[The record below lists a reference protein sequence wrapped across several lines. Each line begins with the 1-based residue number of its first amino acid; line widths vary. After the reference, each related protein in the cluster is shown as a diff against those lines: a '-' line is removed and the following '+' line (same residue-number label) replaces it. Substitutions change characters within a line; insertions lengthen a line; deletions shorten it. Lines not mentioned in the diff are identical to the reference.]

1 MAVTQNNNKQELAGF
16 HKKCASLKKEG
27 DQLFMKQDHM
37 NAIHAYGRA
46 LSLALAGSP
55 ERSALLTSQAACFIR
70 EKRFREAIEC
80 CTAALQDIPNGKV
93 ALKRRA
99 TAYEQLGQFK
109 EAQHDL
115 EVAWKQDD
123 TDESVKTMLDKV
135 RGKAKAAA
143 KKKTAVSG
151 LGGSSLEKRPQQ
163 YTREQ
168 IAAAQAQQ
176 QRQRALQAQAQQQIP
191 DLTIRFMREGKDS
204 AEVKVPVTVTYVD
217 LVNHA
222 KKSFSL
228 EEDKNIILKWLDL
241 EDEMMTLTSRAD
253 LRFALQTFV
262 NEPEYKKAQEAKVKD
277 GANQELPVIELRV
290 HDSEGT
296 VSETKENVQP
306 EELATEDEPAEDV
319 IEIDEWLLSFAALFR
334 KTLGEAAPPKGP
346 LDLREIGL
354 EKCCETLEKAV
365 GSPEAKTLLGAA
377 ADKFQEAA
385 TAAMFNWGNA
395 HVCAA
400 RKIIDVAALKKKAER
415 DGETKKEENENVEDE
430 YANIKQDL
438 PELDAEFNKAIALFQ
453 KALNI
458 KGDFFEAS
466 IAWGQQ
472 AFERAKIH
480 SNLAK
485 LESDKKEKQKL
496 EKEAD
501 KMFDLALQ
509 KFDESMKM
517 LSPEQRDVVLVEGS
531 EETSGVKAQILVL
544 WGNVLYERSSVKF
557 LRNDKSWKKDTQS
570 SVAKFNEAACAKGD
584 IVRALQNHASKEWE
598 DEEKAKKEAGVA

>member
-1 MAVTQNNNKQELAGF
+1 MAVNQNNNKQELAGF

-27 DQLFMKQDHM
+27 DQLFMKQEHLR
-37 NAIHAYGRA
+37 AIHTYEKA
-46 LSLALAGSP
+46 LGLALAGSP
-55 ERSALLTSQAACFIR
+55 ERSALLTSQAACWIR
-70 EKRFREAIEC
+70 EKQFSHAILC
-80 CTAALQDIPNGKV
+80 CTAALEDVPNGKV

-123 TDESVKTMLDKV
+123 TDESVKAMLDKV

-143 KKKTAVSG
+143 KKKTAVNG

-176 QRQRALQAQAQQQIP
+176 QRQRALQAQAQQKIP

-204 AEVKVPVTVTYVD
+204 AEVKVPISVTYTD

-228 EEDKNIILKWLDL
+228 EDDKNIILKWLDL
-241 EDEMMTLTSRAD
+241 EDEVLTLTSRAD
-253 LRFALQTFV
+253 LRFALTTFA
-262 NEPEYKKAQEAKVKD
+262 NAEDYKKSQENKKD
-277 GANQELPVIELRV
+277 GANSELPVIELRV
-290 HDSEGT
+290 FDSEGA

-334 KTLGEAAPPKGP
+334 RTLGDAAPPKGP

-377 ADKFQEAA
+377 TDKFQEAA
-385 TAAMFNWGNA
+385 TAAMFNWGNV

-400 RKIIDVAALKKKAER
+400 RKIIEVAAEKRRAER
-415 DGETKKEENENVEDE
+415 DGENKNEENENEDDD
-430 YANIKQDL
+430 YADIKKDL
-438 PELDAEFNKAIALFQ
+438 PELDAEFDKAIALFQ

-472 AFERAKIH
+472 AFERAKIY
-480 SNLAK
+480 SNIAK
-485 LESDKKEKQKL
+485 SESDKKEKQKM

-570 SVAKFNEAACAKGD
+570 AVAKFNEAACAKGD
-584 IVRALQNHASKEWE
+584 IVRALQNHISKEWE
-598 DEEKAKKEAGVA
+598 DEEKAKKEAGAA

>member
-1 MAVTQNNNKQELAGF
+1 
-16 HKKCASLKKEG
+16 
-27 DQLFMKQDHM
+27 
-37 NAIHAYGRA
+37 
-46 LSLALAGSP
+46 
-55 ERSALLTSQAACFIR
+55 
-70 EKRFREAIEC
+70 
-80 CTAALQDIPNGKV
+80 
-93 ALKRRA
+93 
-99 TAYEQLGQFK
+99 
-109 EAQHDL
+109 
-115 EVAWKQDD
+115 
-123 TDESVKTMLDKV
+123 MLDKV

-143 KKKTAVSG
+143 KKKTAVNG

-176 QRQRALQAQAQQQIP
+176 QRQRALQAQAQQKIP

-204 AEVKVPVTVTYVD
+204 AEVKVPISVTYTD

-228 EEDKNIILKWLDL
+228 EDDKNIILKWLDL
-241 EDEMMTLTSRAD
+241 EDEVLTLTSRAD
-253 LRFALQTFV
+253 LRFALTTFA
-262 NEPEYKKAQEAKVKD
+262 NAEDYKKSQENKKD
-277 GANQELPVIELRV
+277 GANSELPVIELRV
-290 HDSEGT
+290 FDSEGA

-334 KTLGEAAPPKGP
+334 RTLGDAAPPKGP

-385 TAAMFNWGNA
+385 TAAMFNWGNV

-400 RKIIDVAALKKKAER
+400 RKIIEVAAEKRRAER
-415 DGETKKEENENVEDE
+415 DGENKNEENENEDDD
-430 YANIKQDL
+430 YADIKKDL
-438 PELDAEFNKAIALFQ
+438 PELDAEFDKAIALFQ

-472 AFERAKIH
+472 AFERAKIY
-480 SNLAK
+480 SNIAK
-485 LESDKKEKQKL
+485 SESDKKEKQKM

-584 IVRALQNHASKEWE
+584 IVRALQNHISKEWE
-598 DEEKAKKEAGVA
+598 DEEKAKKEAGAA

>member
-16 HKKCASLKKEG
+16 SKKCASLKKEG
-27 DQLFMKQDHM
+27 DQLFMKQEHLR
-37 NAIHAYGRA
+37 AIHTYEKA
-46 LSLALAGSP
+46 LGLALAGSP
-55 ERSALLTSQAACFIR
+55 ERSALLTSQAACWIR
-70 EKRFREAIEC
+70 EKQFSHAILC
-80 CTAALQDIPNGKV
+80 CTAALEDVPNGKV

-123 TDESVKTMLDKV
+123 TDESVKAMLDKV

-143 KKKTAVSG
+143 KKKTAVNG

-176 QRQRALQAQAQQQIP
+176 QRQRALQAQAQQKIP

-204 AEVKVPVTVTYVD
+204 AEVKVPISVTYTD

-228 EEDKNIILKWLDL
+228 EDDKNIILKWLDL
-241 EDEMMTLTSRAD
+241 EDEVLTLTSRAD
-253 LRFALQTFV
+253 LRFALTTFA
-262 NEPEYKKAQEAKVKD
+262 NAEDYKKSQENKKD
-277 GANQELPVIELRV
+277 GANSELPVIELRV
-290 HDSEGT
+290 FDSEGA

-334 KTLGEAAPPKGP
+334 RTLGDAAPPKGP

-385 TAAMFNWGNA
+385 TAAMFNWGNV

-400 RKIIDVAALKKKAER
+400 RKIIEVAAEKRRAER
-415 DGETKKEENENVEDE
+415 DGENKNEENENEDDD
-430 YANIKQDL
+430 YADIKKDL
-438 PELDAEFNKAIALFQ
+438 PELDAEFDKAIALFQ

-472 AFERAKIH
+472 AFERAKIY
-480 SNLAK
+480 SNIAK
-485 LESDKKEKQKL
+485 SESDKKEKQKM

-570 SVAKFNEAACAKGD
+570 AVAKFNEAACAKGD
-584 IVRALQNHASKEWE
+584 IVRALQNHISKEWE
-598 DEEKAKKEAGVA
+598 DEEKAKKEAGAA

>member
-1 MAVTQNNNKQELAGF
+1 MAVNQNNNKQELAGF

-27 DQLFMKQDHM
+27 DQLFMKQEHLR
-37 NAIHAYGRA
+37 AIHTYEKA
-46 LSLALAGSP
+46 LGLALAGSP
-55 ERSALLTSQAACFIR
+55 ERSALLTSQAACWIR
-70 EKRFREAIEC
+70 EKQFSHAILC
-80 CTAALQDIPNGKV
+80 CTAALEDVPNGKV

-123 TDESVKTMLDKV
+123 TDESVKAMLDKV

-143 KKKTAVSG
+143 KKKTAVNG

-176 QRQRALQAQAQQQIP
+176 QRQRALQAQAQQKIP

-204 AEVKVPVTVTYVD
+204 AEVKVPISVTYTD

-228 EEDKNIILKWLDL
+228 EDDKNIILKWLDL
-241 EDEMMTLTSRAD
+241 EDEVLTLTSRAD
-253 LRFALQTFV
+253 LRFALTTFA
-262 NEPEYKKAQEAKVKD
+262 NAEDYKKSQENKKD
-277 GANQELPVIELRV
+277 GANSELPVIELRV
-290 HDSEGT
+290 FDSEGA

-334 KTLGEAAPPKGP
+334 RTLGDAAPPKGP

-385 TAAMFNWGNA
+385 TAAMFNWGNV

-400 RKIIDVAALKKKAER
+400 RKIIEVAAEKRRAER
-415 DGETKKEENENVEDE
+415 DGENKNEENENEDDD
-430 YANIKQDL
+430 YADIKKDL
-438 PELDAEFNKAIALFQ
+438 PELDAEFDKAIALFQ

-472 AFERAKIH
+472 AFERAKIY
-480 SNLAK
+480 SNIAK
-485 LESDKKEKQKL
+485 SESDKKEKQKM

-584 IVRALQNHASKEWE
+584 IVRALQNHISKEWE
-598 DEEKAKKEAGVA
+598 DEEKAKKEAGAA

>member
-27 DQLFMKQDHM
+27 DQLFMKQEHIR
-37 NAIHAYGRA
+37 AIQTYEKA
-46 LSLALAGSP
+46 LGLALAGSP
-55 ERSALLTSQAACFIR
+55 ERSALLTSQAACWIR
-70 EKRFREAIEC
+70 EKQFAHAIAC
-80 CTAALQDIPNGKV
+80 CTAALEDNPNGKV

-123 TDESVKTMLDKV
+123 ADESVKAMLDKV
-135 RGKAKAAA
+135 RSKAKAAA
-143 KKKTAVSG
+143 KKKSAISG

-176 QRQRALQAQAQQQIP
+176 QRQRALQAQAQQKLP
-191 DLTIRFMREGKDS
+191 DLTIRFTREGKDS
-204 AEVKVPVTVTYVD
+204 VEVKVPVSVTYAD

-222 KKSFSL
+222 KKSFSF
-228 EEDKNIILKWLDL
+228 EDDKNIILKWLDL
-241 EDEMMTLTSRAD
+241 EDEMLTLTSRAD
-253 LRFALQTFV
+253 LRFALTTFA
-262 NEPEYKKAQEAKVKD
+262 NAEDYKKSQESKVKD
-277 GANQELPVIELRV
+277 GSNPELPVIELRV
-290 HDSEGT
+290 HDSEGQ

-306 EELATEDEPAEDV
+306 EELATEDEQAEDV

-334 KTLGEAAPPKGP
+334 KTLSEAPPKGS

-365 GSPEAKTLLGAA
+365 GSPEAKTLLAAA

-385 TAAMFNWGNA
+385 TAAMFNWGNV
-395 HVCAA
+395 HVCAG
-400 RKIIDVAALKKKAER
+400 RKIIEVAVSKRKAEKEG
-415 DGETKKEENENVEDE
+415 GENKNEENENEDGD

-438 PELDAEFNKAIALFQ
+438 PELDAEFDKAVALFQ

-458 KGDFFEAS
+458 KDDFFEAS

-480 SNLAK
+480 ANIAK
-485 LESDKKEKQKL
+485 KESDKKEKQRL

-501 KMFDLALQ
+501 KMFDLAIQ

-544 WGNVLYERSSVKF
+544 WGNILYERSSVKF
-557 LRNDKSWKKDTQS
+557 LRNDKSWKKDTED
-570 SVAKFNEAACAKGD
+570 SVVKFNEAACAKGD
-584 IVRALQNHASKEWE
+584 IVRALQNHISKEWE
-598 DEEKAKKEAGVA
+598 DEEKAKKEAGAA

>member
-1 MAVTQNNNKQELAGF
+1 MAVNQNNNKQELAGF

-27 DQLFMKQDHM
+27 DQLFMKQEHLR
-37 NAIHAYGRA
+37 AIHTYEKA
-46 LSLALAGSP
+46 LGLALAGSP
-55 ERSALLTSQAACFIR
+55 ERSALLTSQAACWIR
-70 EKRFREAIEC
+70 EKQFSHAILC
-80 CTAALQDIPNGKV
+80 CTAALEDVPNGKV

-123 TDESVKTMLDKV
+123 TDESVKAMLDKV

-143 KKKTAVSG
+143 KKKTAVNG

-176 QRQRALQAQAQQQIP
+176 QRQRALQAQAQQKIP

-204 AEVKVPVTVTYVD
+204 AEVKVPISVTYTD

-228 EEDKNIILKWLDL
+228 EDDKNIILKWLDL
-241 EDEMMTLTSRAD
+241 EDEVLTLTSRAD
-253 LRFALQTFV
+253 LRFALTTFA
-262 NEPEYKKAQEAKVKD
+262 NAEDYKKSQENKKD
-277 GANQELPVIELRV
+277 GANSELPVIELRV
-290 HDSEGT
+290 FDSEGA

-334 KTLGEAAPPKGP
+334 RTLGDAAPPKGP

-377 ADKFQEAA
+377 TDKFQEAA
-385 TAAMFNWGNA
+385 TAAMFNWGNV

-400 RKIIDVAALKKKAER
+400 RKIIEVAAEKRRAER
-415 DGETKKEENENVEDE
+415 DGENKNEENENEDDD
-430 YANIKQDL
+430 YADIKKDL
-438 PELDAEFNKAIALFQ
+438 PELDAEFDKAIALFQ

-472 AFERAKIH
+472 AFERAKIY
-480 SNLAK
+480 SNIAK
-485 LESDKKEKQKL
+485 SESDKKEKQKM

-584 IVRALQNHASKEWE
+584 IVRALQNHISKEWE
-598 DEEKAKKEAGVA
+598 DEEKAKKEAGAA

>member
-1 MAVTQNNNKQELAGF
+1 MAVNQNNNKQELAGF

-27 DQLFMKQDHM
+27 DQLFMKQEHLR
-37 NAIHAYGRA
+37 AIHTYEKA
-46 LSLALAGSP
+46 LGLALAGSP
-55 ERSALLTSQAACFIR
+55 ERSALLTSQAACWIR
-70 EKRFREAIEC
+70 EKQFSHAILC
-80 CTAALQDIPNGKV
+80 CTAALEDVPNGKV

-123 TDESVKTMLDKV
+123 TDESVKAMLDKV

-143 KKKTAVSG
+143 KKKTAVNG

-176 QRQRALQAQAQQQIP
+176 QRQRALQAQAQQKIP

-204 AEVKVPVTVTYVD
+204 AEVKVPISVTYTD

-228 EEDKNIILKWLDL
+228 EDDKNIILKWLDL
-241 EDEMMTLTSRAD
+241 EDEVLTLTSRAD
-253 LRFALQTFV
+253 LRFALTTFA
-262 NEPEYKKAQEAKVKD
+262 NAEDYKKSQENKKD
-277 GANQELPVIELRV
+277 GANSELPVIELRV
-290 HDSEGT
+290 FDSEGA

-334 KTLGEAAPPKGP
+334 RTLGDAAPPKGP

-385 TAAMFNWGNA
+385 TAAMFNWGNV

-400 RKIIDVAALKKKAER
+400 RKIIEVAAEKRRAER
-415 DGETKKEENENVEDE
+415 DGENKNEENENEDDD
-430 YANIKQDL
+430 YADIKKDL
-438 PELDAEFNKAIALFQ
+438 PELDAEFDKAIALFQ

-472 AFERAKIH
+472 AFERAKIY
-480 SNLAK
+480 SNIAK
-485 LESDKKEKQKL
+485 SESDKKEKQKV

-584 IVRALQNHASKEWE
+584 IVRALQNHISKEWE
-598 DEEKAKKEAGVA
+598 DEEKAKKEAGAA

>member
-27 DQLFMKQDHM
+27 DQLFMKQEHLR
-37 NAIHAYGRA
+37 AIHTYEKA
-46 LSLALAGSP
+46 LGLALAGSP
-55 ERSALLTSQAACFIR
+55 ERSALLTSQAACWIR
-70 EKRFREAIEC
+70 EKQFSHAILC
-80 CTAALQDIPNGKV
+80 CTAALEDVPNGKV

-123 TDESVKTMLDKV
+123 TDESVKAMLDKV

-143 KKKTAVSG
+143 KKKTAVNG

-176 QRQRALQAQAQQQIP
+176 QRQRALQAQAQQKIP

-204 AEVKVPVTVTYVD
+204 AEVKVPISVTYTD

-228 EEDKNIILKWLDL
+228 EDDKNIILKWLDL
-241 EDEMMTLTSRAD
+241 EDEVLTLTSRAD
-253 LRFALQTFV
+253 LRFALTTFA
-262 NEPEYKKAQEAKVKD
+262 NAEDYKKSQENKKD
-277 GANQELPVIELRV
+277 GANSELPVIELRV
-290 HDSEGT
+290 FDSEGA

-334 KTLGEAAPPKGP
+334 RTLGDAAPPKGP

-385 TAAMFNWGNA
+385 TAAMFNWGNV

-400 RKIIDVAALKKKAER
+400 RKIIEVAAEKRRAER
-415 DGETKKEENENVEDE
+415 DGENKNEENENEDDD
-430 YANIKQDL
+430 YADIKKDL
-438 PELDAEFNKAIALFQ
+438 PELDAEFDKAIALFQ

-472 AFERAKIH
+472 AFERAKIY
-480 SNLAK
+480 SNIAK
-485 LESDKKEKQKL
+485 SESDKKEKQKM

-570 SVAKFNEAACAKGD
+570 AVAKFNEAACAKGD
-584 IVRALQNHASKEWE
+584 IVRALQNHISKEWE
-598 DEEKAKKEAGVA
+598 DEEKAKKEAGAA

>member
-1 MAVTQNNNKQELAGF
+1 MKQEHLR
-16 HKKCASLKKEG
+16 
-27 DQLFMKQDHM
+27 
-37 NAIHAYGRA
+37 AIHTYEKA
-46 LSLALAGSP
+46 LGLALAGSP
-55 ERSALLTSQAACFIR
+55 ERSALLTSQAACWIR
-70 EKRFREAIEC
+70 EKQFSHAILC
-80 CTAALQDIPNGKV
+80 CTAALEDVPNGKV

-123 TDESVKTMLDKV
+123 TDESVKAMLDKV

-143 KKKTAVSG
+143 KKKTAVNG

-176 QRQRALQAQAQQQIP
+176 QRQRALQAQAQQKIP

-204 AEVKVPVTVTYVD
+204 AEVKVPISVTYTD

-228 EEDKNIILKWLDL
+228 EDDKNIILKWLDL
-241 EDEMMTLTSRAD
+241 EDEVLTLTSRAD
-253 LRFALQTFV
+253 LRFALTTFA
-262 NEPEYKKAQEAKVKD
+262 NAEDYKKSQENKKD
-277 GANQELPVIELRV
+277 GANSELPVIELRV
-290 HDSEGT
+290 FDSEGA

-334 KTLGEAAPPKGP
+334 RTLGDAAPPKGP

-385 TAAMFNWGNA
+385 TAAMFNWGNV

-400 RKIIDVAALKKKAER
+400 RKIIEVAAEKRRAER
-415 DGETKKEENENVEDE
+415 DGENKNEENENEDDD
-430 YANIKQDL
+430 YADIKKDL
-438 PELDAEFNKAIALFQ
+438 PELDAEFDKAIALFQ

-472 AFERAKIH
+472 AFERAKIY
-480 SNLAK
+480 SNIAK
-485 LESDKKEKQKL
+485 SESDKKEKQKM

-584 IVRALQNHASKEWE
+584 IVRALQNHISKEWE
-598 DEEKAKKEAGVA
+598 DEEKAKKEAGAA

>member
-1 MAVTQNNNKQELAGF
+1 MKQEHLR
-16 HKKCASLKKEG
+16 
-27 DQLFMKQDHM
+27 
-37 NAIHAYGRA
+37 AIHTYEKA
-46 LSLALAGSP
+46 LGLALAGSP
-55 ERSALLTSQAACFIR
+55 ERSALLTSQAACWIR
-70 EKRFREAIEC
+70 EKQFSHAILC
-80 CTAALQDIPNGKV
+80 CTAALEDVPNGKV

-123 TDESVKTMLDKV
+123 TDESVKAMLDKV

-143 KKKTAVSG
+143 KKKTAVNG

-176 QRQRALQAQAQQQIP
+176 QRQRALQAQAQQKIP

-204 AEVKVPVTVTYVD
+204 AEVKVPISVTYTD

-228 EEDKNIILKWLDL
+228 EDDKNIILKWLDL
-241 EDEMMTLTSRAD
+241 EDEVLTLTSRAD
-253 LRFALQTFV
+253 LRFALTTFA
-262 NEPEYKKAQEAKVKD
+262 NAEDYKKSQENKKD
-277 GANQELPVIELRV
+277 GANSELPVIELRV
-290 HDSEGT
+290 FDSEGA

-334 KTLGEAAPPKGP
+334 RTLGDAAPPKGP

-377 ADKFQEAA
+377 TDKFQEAA
-385 TAAMFNWGNA
+385 TAAMFNWGNV

-400 RKIIDVAALKKKAER
+400 RKIIEVAAEKRRAER
-415 DGETKKEENENVEDE
+415 DGENKNEENENEDDD
-430 YANIKQDL
+430 YADIKKDL
-438 PELDAEFNKAIALFQ
+438 PELDAEFDKAIALFQ

-472 AFERAKIH
+472 AFERAKIY
-480 SNLAK
+480 SNIAK
-485 LESDKKEKQKL
+485 SESDKKEKQKV

-584 IVRALQNHASKEWE
+584 IVRALQNHISKEWE
-598 DEEKAKKEAGVA
+598 DEEKAKKEAGAA

>member
-27 DQLFMKQDHM
+27 DQLFMKQEHLR
-37 NAIHAYGRA
+37 AIHTYEKA
-46 LSLALAGSP
+46 LGLALAGSP
-55 ERSALLTSQAACFIR
+55 ERSALLTSQAACWIR
-70 EKRFREAIEC
+70 EKQFSHAILC
-80 CTAALQDIPNGKV
+80 CTAALEDVPNGKV

-123 TDESVKTMLDKV
+123 TDESVKAMLDKV

-143 KKKTAVSG
+143 KKKTVVNG

-176 QRQRALQAQAQQQIP
+176 QRQRALQAQAQQKIP

-204 AEVKVPVTVTYVD
+204 AEVKVPISVTYTD

-228 EEDKNIILKWLDL
+228 EDDKNIILKWLDL
-241 EDEMMTLTSRAD
+241 EDEVLTLTSRAD
-253 LRFALQTFV
+253 LRFALTTFA
-262 NEPEYKKAQEAKVKD
+262 NAEDYKKSQENKKD
-277 GANQELPVIELRV
+277 GANSELPVIELRV
-290 HDSEGT
+290 FDSEGA

-334 KTLGEAAPPKGP
+334 RTLGDAAPPKGP

-385 TAAMFNWGNA
+385 TAAMFNWGNV

-400 RKIIDVAALKKKAER
+400 RKIIEVAAEKRRAER
-415 DGETKKEENENVEDE
+415 DGENKNEENENEDDD
-430 YANIKQDL
+430 YADIKKDL
-438 PELDAEFNKAIALFQ
+438 PELDAEFDKAIALFQ

-472 AFERAKIH
+472 AFERAKIY
-480 SNLAK
+480 SNIAK
-485 LESDKKEKQKL
+485 SESDKKEKQKM

-570 SVAKFNEAACAKGD
+570 AVAKFNEAACAKGD
-584 IVRALQNHASKEWE
+584 IVRALQNHISKEWE
-598 DEEKAKKEAGVA
+598 DEEKAKKEAGAA

>member
-1 MAVTQNNNKQELAGF
+1 MAVNQNNNKQELAGF
-16 HKKCASLKKEG
+16 SKKCASLKKEG
-27 DQLFMKQDHM
+27 DQLFMKQEHLR
-37 NAIHAYGRA
+37 AIHTYEKA
-46 LSLALAGSP
+46 LGLALAGSP
-55 ERSALLTSQAACFIR
+55 ERSALLTSQAACWIR
-70 EKRFREAIEC
+70 EKQFSHAILC
-80 CTAALQDIPNGKV
+80 CTAALEDVPNGKV

-123 TDESVKTMLDKV
+123 TDESVKAMLDKV

-143 KKKTAVSG
+143 KKKTAVNG

-176 QRQRALQAQAQQQIP
+176 QRQRALQAQAQQKIP

-204 AEVKVPVTVTYVD
+204 AEVKVPISVTYTD

-228 EEDKNIILKWLDL
+228 EDDKNIILKWLDL
-241 EDEMMTLTSRAD
+241 EDEVLTLTSRAD
-253 LRFALQTFV
+253 LRFALTTFA
-262 NEPEYKKAQEAKVKD
+262 NAEDYKKSQENKKD
-277 GANQELPVIELRV
+277 GANSELPVIELRV
-290 HDSEGT
+290 FDSEGA

-334 KTLGEAAPPKGP
+334 RTLGDAAPPKGP

-385 TAAMFNWGNA
+385 TAAMFNWGNV

-400 RKIIDVAALKKKAER
+400 RKIIEVAAEKRRAER
-415 DGETKKEENENVEDE
+415 DGENKNEENENEDDD
-430 YANIKQDL
+430 YADIKKDL
-438 PELDAEFNKAIALFQ
+438 PELDAEFDKAIALFQ

-472 AFERAKIH
+472 AFERAKIY
-480 SNLAK
+480 SNIAK
-485 LESDKKEKQKL
+485 SESDKKEKQKV

-570 SVAKFNEAACAKGD
+570 AVAKFNEAACAKGD
-584 IVRALQNHASKEWE
+584 IVRALQNHISKEWE
-598 DEEKAKKEAGVA
+598 DEEKAKKEAGAA

>member
-1 MAVTQNNNKQELAGF
+1 MKQEHLR
-16 HKKCASLKKEG
+16 
-27 DQLFMKQDHM
+27 
-37 NAIHAYGRA
+37 AIHTYEKA
-46 LSLALAGSP
+46 LGLALAGSP
-55 ERSALLTSQAACFIR
+55 ERSALLTSQAACWIR
-70 EKRFREAIEC
+70 EKQFSHAILC
-80 CTAALQDIPNGKV
+80 CTAALEDVPNGKV

-123 TDESVKTMLDKV
+123 TDESVKAMLDKV

-143 KKKTAVSG
+143 KKKTAVNG

-176 QRQRALQAQAQQQIP
+176 QRQRALQAQAQQKIP

-204 AEVKVPVTVTYVD
+204 AEVKVPISVTYTD

-228 EEDKNIILKWLDL
+228 EDDKNIILKWLDL
-241 EDEMMTLTSRAD
+241 EDEVLTLTSRAD
-253 LRFALQTFV
+253 LRFALTTFA
-262 NEPEYKKAQEAKVKD
+262 NAEDYKKSQENKKD
-277 GANQELPVIELRV
+277 GANSELPVIELRV
-290 HDSEGT
+290 FDSEGA

-334 KTLGEAAPPKGP
+334 RTLGDAAPPKGP

-385 TAAMFNWGNA
+385 TAAMFNWGNV

-400 RKIIDVAALKKKAER
+400 RKIIEVAAEKRRAER
-415 DGETKKEENENVEDE
+415 DGENKNEENENEDDD
-430 YANIKQDL
+430 YADIKKDL
-438 PELDAEFNKAIALFQ
+438 PELDAEFDKAIALFQ

-472 AFERAKIH
+472 AFERAKIY
-480 SNLAK
+480 SNIAK
-485 LESDKKEKQKL
+485 SESDKKEKQKM

-570 SVAKFNEAACAKGD
+570 AVAKFNEAACAKGD
-584 IVRALQNHASKEWE
+584 IVRALQNHISKEWE
-598 DEEKAKKEAGVA
+598 DEEKAKKEAGAA

>member
-16 HKKCASLKKEG
+16 SKKCASLKKEG
-27 DQLFMKQDHM
+27 DQLFMKQEHLR
-37 NAIHAYGRA
+37 AIHTYEKA
-46 LSLALAGSP
+46 LGLALAGSP
-55 ERSALLTSQAACFIR
+55 ERSALLTSQAACWIR
-70 EKRFREAIEC
+70 EKQFSHAILC
-80 CTAALQDIPNGKV
+80 CTAALEDVPNGKV

-123 TDESVKTMLDKV
+123 TDESVKAMLDKV

-143 KKKTAVSG
+143 KKKTAVNG

-176 QRQRALQAQAQQQIP
+176 QRQRALQAQAQQKIP

-204 AEVKVPVTVTYVD
+204 AEVKVPISVTYTD

-228 EEDKNIILKWLDL
+228 EDDKNIILKWLDL
-241 EDEMMTLTSRAD
+241 EDEVLTLTSRAD
-253 LRFALQTFV
+253 LRFALTTFA
-262 NEPEYKKAQEAKVKD
+262 NAEDYKKSQENKKD
-277 GANQELPVIELRV
+277 GANSELPVIELRV
-290 HDSEGT
+290 FDSEGA

-334 KTLGEAAPPKGP
+334 RTLGDAAPPKGP

-385 TAAMFNWGNA
+385 TAAMFNWGNV

-400 RKIIDVAALKKKAER
+400 RKIIEVAAEKRRAER
-415 DGETKKEENENVEDE
+415 DGENKNEENENEDDD
-430 YANIKQDL
+430 YADIKKDL
-438 PELDAEFNKAIALFQ
+438 PELDAEFDKAIALFQ

-472 AFERAKIH
+472 AFERAKIY
-480 SNLAK
+480 SNIAK
-485 LESDKKEKQKL
+485 SESDKKEKQKM

-584 IVRALQNHASKEWE
+584 IVRALQNHISKEWE
-598 DEEKAKKEAGVA
+598 DEEKAKKEAGAA

>member
-16 HKKCASLKKEG
+16 SKKCASLKKEG
-27 DQLFMKQDHM
+27 DQLFMKQEHLR
-37 NAIHAYGRA
+37 AIHTYEKA
-46 LSLALAGSP
+46 LGLALAGSP
-55 ERSALLTSQAACFIR
+55 ERSALLTSQAACWIR
-70 EKRFREAIEC
+70 EKQFSHAILC
-80 CTAALQDIPNGKV
+80 CTAALEDVPNGKV

-123 TDESVKTMLDKV
+123 TDESVKAMLDKV

-143 KKKTAVSG
+143 KKKTAVNG

-176 QRQRALQAQAQQQIP
+176 QRQRALQAQAQQKIP

-204 AEVKVPVTVTYVD
+204 AEVKVPISVTYTD

-228 EEDKNIILKWLDL
+228 EDDKNIILKWLDL
-241 EDEMMTLTSRAD
+241 EDEVLTLTSRAD
-253 LRFALQTFV
+253 LRFALTTFA
-262 NEPEYKKAQEAKVKD
+262 NAEDYKKSQENKKD
-277 GANQELPVIELRV
+277 GANSELPVIELRV
-290 HDSEGT
+290 FDSEGA

-334 KTLGEAAPPKGP
+334 RTLGDAAPPKGP

-377 ADKFQEAA
+377 TDKFQEAA
-385 TAAMFNWGNA
+385 TAAMFNWGNV

-400 RKIIDVAALKKKAER
+400 RKIIEVAAEKRRAER
-415 DGETKKEENENVEDE
+415 DGENKNEENENEDDD
-430 YANIKQDL
+430 YADIKKDL
-438 PELDAEFNKAIALFQ
+438 PELDAEFDKAIALFQ

-472 AFERAKIH
+472 AFERAKIY
-480 SNLAK
+480 SNIAK
-485 LESDKKEKQKL
+485 SESDKKEKQKV

-570 SVAKFNEAACAKGD
+570 AVAKFNEAACAKGD
-584 IVRALQNHASKEWE
+584 IVRALQNHISKEWE
-598 DEEKAKKEAGVA
+598 DEEKAKKEAGAA

>member
-1 MAVTQNNNKQELAGF
+1 MKQEHLR
-16 HKKCASLKKEG
+16 
-27 DQLFMKQDHM
+27 
-37 NAIHAYGRA
+37 AIHTYEKA
-46 LSLALAGSP
+46 LGLALAGSP
-55 ERSALLTSQAACFIR
+55 ERSALLTSQAACWIR
-70 EKRFREAIEC
+70 EKQFSHAILC
-80 CTAALQDIPNGKV
+80 CTAALEDVPNGKV

-123 TDESVKTMLDKV
+123 TDESVKAMLDKV

-143 KKKTAVSG
+143 KKKTAVNG

-176 QRQRALQAQAQQQIP
+176 QRQRALQAQAQQKIP

-204 AEVKVPVTVTYVD
+204 AEVKVPISVTYTD

-228 EEDKNIILKWLDL
+228 EDDKNIILKWLDL
-241 EDEMMTLTSRAD
+241 EDEVLTLTSRAD
-253 LRFALQTFV
+253 LRFALTTFA
-262 NEPEYKKAQEAKVKD
+262 NAEDYKKSQENKKD
-277 GANQELPVIELRV
+277 GANSELPVIELRV
-290 HDSEGT
+290 FDSEGV

-334 KTLGEAAPPKGP
+334 RTLGDAAPPKGP

-385 TAAMFNWGNA
+385 TAAMFNWGNV

-400 RKIIDVAALKKKAER
+400 RKIIEVAAEKRRAER
-415 DGETKKEENENVEDE
+415 DGENKNEENENEDDD
-430 YANIKQDL
+430 YADIKKDL
-438 PELDAEFNKAIALFQ
+438 PELDAEFDKAIALFQ

-472 AFERAKIH
+472 AFERAKIY
-480 SNLAK
+480 SNIAK
-485 LESDKKEKQKL
+485 SESDKKEKQKM

-570 SVAKFNEAACAKGD
+570 AVAKFNEAACAKGD
-584 IVRALQNHASKEWE
+584 IVRALQNHISKEWE
-598 DEEKAKKEAGVA
+598 DEEKAKKEAGAA

>member
-27 DQLFMKQDHM
+27 DQLFMKQEHLR
-37 NAIHAYGRA
+37 AIHTYEKA
-46 LSLALAGSP
+46 LGLALAGSP
-55 ERSALLTSQAACFIR
+55 ERSALLTSQAACWIR
-70 EKRFREAIEC
+70 EKQFSHAILC
-80 CTAALQDIPNGKV
+80 CTAALEDVPNGKV

-123 TDESVKTMLDKV
+123 TDESVKAMLDKV

-143 KKKTAVSG
+143 KKKTAVNG

-176 QRQRALQAQAQQQIP
+176 QRQRALQAQAQQKIP

-204 AEVKVPVTVTYVD
+204 AEVKVPISVTYTD

-228 EEDKNIILKWLDL
+228 EDDKNIILKWLDL
-241 EDEMMTLTSRAD
+241 EDEVLTLTSRAD
-253 LRFALQTFV
+253 LRFALTTFA
-262 NEPEYKKAQEAKVKD
+262 NAEDYKKSQENKKD
-277 GANQELPVIELRV
+277 GANSELPVIELRV
-290 HDSEGT
+290 FDSEGV

-334 KTLGEAAPPKGP
+334 RTLGDAAPPKGP

-385 TAAMFNWGNA
+385 TAAMFNWGNV

-400 RKIIDVAALKKKAER
+400 RKIIEVAAEKRRAER
-415 DGETKKEENENVEDE
+415 DGENKNEENENEDDD
-430 YANIKQDL
+430 YADIKKDL
-438 PELDAEFNKAIALFQ
+438 PELDAEFDKAIALFQ

-472 AFERAKIH
+472 AFERAKIY
-480 SNLAK
+480 SNIAK
-485 LESDKKEKQKL
+485 SESDKKEKQKM

-570 SVAKFNEAACAKGD
+570 AVAKFNEAACAKGD
-584 IVRALQNHASKEWE
+584 IVRALQNHISKEWE
-598 DEEKAKKEAGVA
+598 DEEKAKKEAGAA

>member
-16 HKKCASLKKEG
+16 SKKCASLKKEG
-27 DQLFMKQDHM
+27 DQLFMKQEHLR
-37 NAIHAYGRA
+37 AIHTYEKA
-46 LSLALAGSP
+46 LGLALAGSP
-55 ERSALLTSQAACFIR
+55 ERSALLTSQAACWIR
-70 EKRFREAIEC
+70 EKQFSHAILC
-80 CTAALQDIPNGKV
+80 CTAALEDVPNGKV

-123 TDESVKTMLDKV
+123 TDESVKAMLDKV

-143 KKKTAVSG
+143 KKKTAVNG

-176 QRQRALQAQAQQQIP
+176 QRQRALQAQAQQKIP

-204 AEVKVPVTVTYVD
+204 AEVKVPISVTYTD

-228 EEDKNIILKWLDL
+228 EDDKNIILKWLDL
-241 EDEMMTLTSRAD
+241 EDEVLTLTSRAD
-253 LRFALQTFV
+253 LRFALTTFA
-262 NEPEYKKAQEAKVKD
+262 NAEDYKKSQENKKD
-277 GANQELPVIELRV
+277 GANSELPVIELRV
-290 HDSEGT
+290 FDSEGV

-334 KTLGEAAPPKGP
+334 RTLGDAAPPKGP

-385 TAAMFNWGNA
+385 TAAMFNWGNV

-400 RKIIDVAALKKKAER
+400 RKIIEVAAEKRRAER
-415 DGETKKEENENVEDE
+415 DGENKNEENENEDDD
-430 YANIKQDL
+430 YADIKKDL
-438 PELDAEFNKAIALFQ
+438 PELDAEFDKAIALFQ

-472 AFERAKIH
+472 AFERAKIY
-480 SNLAK
+480 SNIAK
-485 LESDKKEKQKL
+485 SESDKKEKQKV

-570 SVAKFNEAACAKGD
+570 AVAKFNEAACAKGD
-584 IVRALQNHASKEWE
+584 IVRALQNHISKEWE
-598 DEEKAKKEAGVA
+598 DEEKAKKEAGAA

>member
-27 DQLFMKQDHM
+27 DQLFMKQEHLR
-37 NAIHAYGRA
+37 AIHTYEKA
-46 LSLALAGSP
+46 LGLALAGSP
-55 ERSALLTSQAACFIR
+55 ERSALLTSQAACWIR
-70 EKRFREAIEC
+70 EKQFSHAILC
-80 CTAALQDIPNGKV
+80 CTAALEDVPNGKV

-123 TDESVKTMLDKV
+123 TDESVKAMLDKV

-143 KKKTAVSG
+143 KKKTAVNG

-176 QRQRALQAQAQQQIP
+176 QRQRALQAQAQQKIP

-204 AEVKVPVTVTYVD
+204 AEVKVPISVTYTD

-228 EEDKNIILKWLDL
+228 EDDKNIILKWLDL
-241 EDEMMTLTSRAD
+241 EDEVLTLTSRAD
-253 LRFALQTFV
+253 LRFALTTFA
-262 NEPEYKKAQEAKVKD
+262 NAEDYKKSQENKKD
-277 GANQELPVIELRV
+277 GANSELPVIELRV
-290 HDSEGT
+290 FDSEGA

-334 KTLGEAAPPKGP
+334 RTLGDAAPPRGP

-385 TAAMFNWGNA
+385 TAAMFNWGNV

-400 RKIIDVAALKKKAER
+400 RKIIEVAAEKRRAER
-415 DGETKKEENENVEDE
+415 DGENKNEENENEDDD
-430 YANIKQDL
+430 YADIKKDL
-438 PELDAEFNKAIALFQ
+438 PELDAEFDKAIALFQ

-472 AFERAKIH
+472 AFERAKIY
-480 SNLAK
+480 SNIAK
-485 LESDKKEKQKL
+485 SESDKKEKQKM

-570 SVAKFNEAACAKGD
+570 AVAKFNEAACAKGD
-584 IVRALQNHASKEWE
+584 IVRALQNHISKEWE
-598 DEEKAKKEAGVA
+598 DEEKAKKEAGAA

>member
-27 DQLFMKQDHM
+27 DQLFMKQEHLR
-37 NAIHAYGRA
+37 AIHTYEKA
-46 LSLALAGSP
+46 LGLALAGSP
-55 ERSALLTSQAACFIR
+55 ERSALLTSQAACWIR
-70 EKRFREAIEC
+70 EKQFSHAILC
-80 CTAALQDIPNGKV
+80 CTAALEDVPNGKV

-123 TDESVKTMLDKV
+123 TDESVKAMLDKV

-143 KKKTAVSG
+143 KKKTVVNG

-176 QRQRALQAQAQQQIP
+176 QRQRALQAQAQQKIP

-204 AEVKVPVTVTYVD
+204 AEVKVPISVTYTD

-228 EEDKNIILKWLDL
+228 EDDKNIILKWLDL
-241 EDEMMTLTSRAD
+241 EDEVLTLTSRAD
-253 LRFALQTFV
+253 LRFALTTFA
-262 NEPEYKKAQEAKVKD
+262 NAEDYKKSQENKKD
-277 GANQELPVIELRV
+277 GANSELPVIELRV
-290 HDSEGT
+290 FDSEGV

-334 KTLGEAAPPKGP
+334 RTLGDAAPPKGP

-385 TAAMFNWGNA
+385 TAAMFNWGNV

-400 RKIIDVAALKKKAER
+400 RKIIEVAAEKRRAER
-415 DGETKKEENENVEDE
+415 DGENKNEENENEDDD
-430 YANIKQDL
+430 YADIKKDL
-438 PELDAEFNKAIALFQ
+438 PELDAEFDKAIALFQ

-472 AFERAKIH
+472 AFERAKIY
-480 SNLAK
+480 SNIAK
-485 LESDKKEKQKL
+485 SESDKKEKQKM

-584 IVRALQNHASKEWE
+584 IVRALQNHISKEWE
-598 DEEKAKKEAGVA
+598 DEEKAKKEAGAA

>member
-1 MAVTQNNNKQELAGF
+1 MAVNQNNNKQELAGF

-27 DQLFMKQDHM
+27 DQLFMKQEHLR
-37 NAIHAYGRA
+37 AIHTYEKA
-46 LSLALAGSP
+46 LGLALAGSP
-55 ERSALLTSQAACFIR
+55 ERSALLTSQAACWIR
-70 EKRFREAIEC
+70 EKQFSHAILC
-80 CTAALQDIPNGKV
+80 CTAALEDVPNGKV

-123 TDESVKTMLDKV
+123 TDESVKAMLDKV
-135 RGKAKAAA
+135 RGKAKAAT
-143 KKKTAVSG
+143 KKKTAVNG

-176 QRQRALQAQAQQQIP
+176 QRQRALQAQAQQKIP

-204 AEVKVPVTVTYVD
+204 AEVKVPISVTYTD

-228 EEDKNIILKWLDL
+228 EDDKNIILKWLDL
-241 EDEMMTLTSRAD
+241 EDEVLTLTSRAD
-253 LRFALQTFV
+253 LRFALTTFA
-262 NEPEYKKAQEAKVKD
+262 NAEDYKKSQENKKD
-277 GANQELPVIELRV
+277 GANSELPVIELRV
-290 HDSEGT
+290 FDSEGA

-334 KTLGEAAPPKGP
+334 RTLGDAAPPKGP

-377 ADKFQEAA
+377 TDKFQEAA
-385 TAAMFNWGNA
+385 TAAMFNWGNV

-400 RKIIDVAALKKKAER
+400 RKIIEVAAEKRRAER
-415 DGETKKEENENVEDE
+415 DGENKNEENENEDDD
-430 YANIKQDL
+430 YADIKKDL
-438 PELDAEFNKAIALFQ
+438 PELDAEFDKAIALFQ

-472 AFERAKIH
+472 AFERAKIY
-480 SNLAK
+480 SNIAK
-485 LESDKKEKQKL
+485 SESDKKEKQKM

-584 IVRALQNHASKEWE
+584 IVRALQNHISKEWE
-598 DEEKAKKEAGVA
+598 DEEKAKKEAGAA

>member
-1 MAVTQNNNKQELAGF
+1 MAVNQNNNKQELAGF
-16 HKKCASLKKEG
+16 HKKCASFKKEG
-27 DQLFMKQDHM
+27 DQLFMKQEHLR
-37 NAIHAYGRA
+37 AIHTYEKA
-46 LSLALAGSP
+46 LGLALAGSP
-55 ERSALLTSQAACFIR
+55 ERSALLTSQAACWIR
-70 EKRFREAIEC
+70 EKQFSHAILC
-80 CTAALQDIPNGKV
+80 CTAALEDVPNGKV

-123 TDESVKTMLDKV
+123 TDESVKAMLDKV

-143 KKKTAVSG
+143 KKKTAVNG

-176 QRQRALQAQAQQQIP
+176 QRQRALQAQAQQKIP

-204 AEVKVPVTVTYVD
+204 AEVKVPISVTYTD

-228 EEDKNIILKWLDL
+228 EDDKNIILKWLDL
-241 EDEMMTLTSRAD
+241 EDEVLTLTSRAD
-253 LRFALQTFV
+253 LRFALTTFA
-262 NEPEYKKAQEAKVKD
+262 NAEDYKKSQENKKD
-277 GANQELPVIELRV
+277 GANSELPVIELRV
-290 HDSEGT
+290 FDSEGA

-334 KTLGEAAPPKGP
+334 RTLGDAAPPKGP

-377 ADKFQEAA
+377 TDKFQEAA
-385 TAAMFNWGNA
+385 TAAMFNWGNV

-400 RKIIDVAALKKKAER
+400 RKIIEVAAEKRRAER
-415 DGETKKEENENVEDE
+415 DGENKNEENENEDDD
-430 YANIKQDL
+430 YADIKKDL
-438 PELDAEFNKAIALFQ
+438 PELDAEFDKAIALFQ

-472 AFERAKIH
+472 AFERAKIY
-480 SNLAK
+480 SNIAK
-485 LESDKKEKQKL
+485 SESDKKEKQKM

-584 IVRALQNHASKEWE
+584 IVRALQNHISKEWE
-598 DEEKAKKEAGVA
+598 DEEKAKKEAGAA

>member
-1 MAVTQNNNKQELAGF
+1 MAVNQNNNKQELAGF

-27 DQLFMKQDHM
+27 DQLFMKQEHLR
-37 NAIHAYGRA
+37 AIHTYEKA
-46 LSLALAGSP
+46 LGLALAGSP
-55 ERSALLTSQAACFIR
+55 ERSALLTSQAACWIR
-70 EKRFREAIEC
+70 EKQFSHAILC
-80 CTAALQDIPNGKV
+80 CTAALEDVPNGKV

-123 TDESVKTMLDKV
+123 TDESVKAMLDKV

-143 KKKTAVSG
+143 KKKTAVNG

-176 QRQRALQAQAQQQIP
+176 QRQRALQAQAQQKIP

-204 AEVKVPVTVTYVD
+204 AEVKVPISVTYTD

-228 EEDKNIILKWLDL
+228 EDDKNIILKWLDL
-241 EDEMMTLTSRAD
+241 EDEVLTLTSRAD
-253 LRFALQTFV
+253 LRFALTTFA
-262 NEPEYKKAQEAKVKD
+262 NAEDYKKSQENKKD
-277 GANQELPVIELRV
+277 GANSELPVIELRV
-290 HDSEGT
+290 FDSEGA

-334 KTLGEAAPPKGP
+334 RTLGDAAPPKGP

-377 ADKFQEAA
+377 TDKFQEAA
-385 TAAMFNWGNA
+385 TAAMFNWGNV

-400 RKIIDVAALKKKAER
+400 RKIIEVAAEKRRAER
-415 DGETKKEENENVEDE
+415 DGENKNEENENEDDD
-430 YANIKQDL
+430 YADIKKDL
-438 PELDAEFNKAIALFQ
+438 PELDAEFDKAIALFQ

-472 AFERAKIH
+472 AFERAKIY
-480 SNLAK
+480 SNIAK
-485 LESDKKEKQKL
+485 SESDKKEKQKV

-584 IVRALQNHASKEWE
+584 IVRALQNHISKEWE
-598 DEEKAKKEAGVA
+598 DEEKAKKEAGAA

>member
-1 MAVTQNNNKQELAGF
+1 MAVNQNNNKQELAGF

-27 DQLFMKQDHM
+27 DQLFMKQEHLR
-37 NAIHAYGRA
+37 AIHTYEKA
-46 LSLALAGSP
+46 LGLALAGSP
-55 ERSALLTSQAACFIR
+55 ERSALLTSQAACWIR
-70 EKRFREAIEC
+70 EKQFSHAILC
-80 CTAALQDIPNGKV
+80 CTAALEDVPNGKV

-123 TDESVKTMLDKV
+123 TDESVKAMLDKV

-143 KKKTAVSG
+143 KKKTAVNG

-176 QRQRALQAQAQQQIP
+176 QRQRALQAQAQQKIP

-204 AEVKVPVTVTYVD
+204 AEVKVPISVTYTD

-228 EEDKNIILKWLDL
+228 EDDKNIILKWLDL
-241 EDEMMTLTSRAD
+241 EDEVLTLTSRAD
-253 LRFALQTFV
+253 LRFALTTFA
-262 NEPEYKKAQEAKVKD
+262 NAEDYKKSQENKKD
-277 GANQELPVIELRV
+277 GANSELPVIELRV
-290 HDSEGT
+290 FDSEGA

-334 KTLGEAAPPKGP
+334 RTLGDAAPPKGP

-377 ADKFQEAA
+377 TDKFQEAA
-385 TAAMFNWGNA
+385 TAAMFNWGNV

-400 RKIIDVAALKKKAER
+400 RKIIEVAAEKRRAER
-415 DGETKKEENENVEDE
+415 DGENKNEENENEDDD
-430 YANIKQDL
+430 YADIKKDL
-438 PELDAEFNKAIALFQ
+438 PELDAEFDKAIALFQ

-472 AFERAKIH
+472 AFERAKIY
-480 SNLAK
+480 SNIAK
-485 LESDKKEKQKL
+485 SESDKKEKQKV

-570 SVAKFNEAACAKGD
+570 AVAKFNEAACAKGD
-584 IVRALQNHASKEWE
+584 IVRALQNHISKEWE
-598 DEEKAKKEAGVA
+598 DEEKAKKEAGAA

>member
-1 MAVTQNNNKQELAGF
+1 MKQEHLR
-16 HKKCASLKKEG
+16 
-27 DQLFMKQDHM
+27 
-37 NAIHAYGRA
+37 AIHTYEKA
-46 LSLALAGSP
+46 LGLALAGSP
-55 ERSALLTSQAACFIR
+55 ERSALLTSQAACWIR
-70 EKRFREAIEC
+70 EKQFSHAILC
-80 CTAALQDIPNGKV
+80 CTAALEDVPNGKV

-123 TDESVKTMLDKV
+123 TDESVKAMLDKV

-143 KKKTAVSG
+143 KKKTAVNG

-176 QRQRALQAQAQQQIP
+176 QRQRALQAQAQQKIP

-204 AEVKVPVTVTYVD
+204 AEVKVPISVTYTD

-228 EEDKNIILKWLDL
+228 EDDKNIILKWLDL
-241 EDEMMTLTSRAD
+241 EDEVLTLTSRAD
-253 LRFALQTFV
+253 LRFALTTFA
-262 NEPEYKKAQEAKVKD
+262 NAEDYKKSQENKKD
-277 GANQELPVIELRV
+277 GANSELPVIELRV
-290 HDSEGT
+290 FDSEGA

-334 KTLGEAAPPKGP
+334 RTLGDAAPPKGP

-377 ADKFQEAA
+377 TDKFQEAA
-385 TAAMFNWGNA
+385 TAAMFNWGNV

-400 RKIIDVAALKKKAER
+400 RKIIEVAAEKRRAER
-415 DGETKKEENENVEDE
+415 DGENKNEENENEDDD
-430 YANIKQDL
+430 YADIKKDL
-438 PELDAEFNKAIALFQ
+438 PELDAEFDKAIALFQ

-472 AFERAKIH
+472 AFERAKIY
-480 SNLAK
+480 SNIAK
-485 LESDKKEKQKL
+485 SESDKKEKQKM

-584 IVRALQNHASKEWE
+584 IVRALQNHISKEWE
-598 DEEKAKKEAGVA
+598 DEEKAKKEAGAA

>member
-1 MAVTQNNNKQELAGF
+1 MKQEHLR
-16 HKKCASLKKEG
+16 
-27 DQLFMKQDHM
+27 
-37 NAIHAYGRA
+37 AIHTYEKA
-46 LSLALAGSP
+46 LGLALAGSP
-55 ERSALLTSQAACFIR
+55 ERSALLTSQAACWIR
-70 EKRFREAIEC
+70 EKQFSHAILC
-80 CTAALQDIPNGKV
+80 CTAALEDVPNGKI

-123 TDESVKTMLDKV
+123 TDESVKAMLDKV

-143 KKKTAVSG
+143 KKKTAVNG

-176 QRQRALQAQAQQQIP
+176 QRQRALQAQAQQKIP

-204 AEVKVPVTVTYVD
+204 AEVKVPISVTYTD

-228 EEDKNIILKWLDL
+228 EDDKNIILKWLDL
-241 EDEMMTLTSRAD
+241 EDEVLTLTSRAD
-253 LRFALQTFV
+253 LRFALTTFA
-262 NEPEYKKAQEAKVKD
+262 NAEDYKKSQENKKD
-277 GANQELPVIELRV
+277 GANSELPVIELRV
-290 HDSEGT
+290 FDSEGA

-334 KTLGEAAPPKGP
+334 RTLGDAAPPKGP

-385 TAAMFNWGNA
+385 TAAMFNWGNV

-400 RKIIDVAALKKKAER
+400 RKIIEVAAEKRRAER
-415 DGETKKEENENVEDE
+415 DGENKNEENENEDDD
-430 YANIKQDL
+430 YADIKKDL
-438 PELDAEFNKAIALFQ
+438 PELDAEFDKAIALFQ

-472 AFERAKIH
+472 AFERAKIY
-480 SNLAK
+480 SNIAK
-485 LESDKKEKQKL
+485 SESDKKEKQKV

-570 SVAKFNEAACAKGD
+570 AVAKFNEAACAKGD
-584 IVRALQNHASKEWE
+584 IVRALQNHISKEWE
-598 DEEKAKKEAGVA
+598 DEEKAKKEAGAA

>member
-1 MAVTQNNNKQELAGF
+1 MKQEHLR
-16 HKKCASLKKEG
+16 
-27 DQLFMKQDHM
+27 
-37 NAIHAYGRA
+37 AIHTYEKA
-46 LSLALAGSP
+46 LGLALAGSP
-55 ERSALLTSQAACFIR
+55 ERSALLTSQAACWIR
-70 EKRFREAIEC
+70 EKQFSHAILC
-80 CTAALQDIPNGKV
+80 CTAALEDVPNGKV

-123 TDESVKTMLDKV
+123 TDESVKAMLDKV

-143 KKKTAVSG
+143 KKKTAVNG

-176 QRQRALQAQAQQQIP
+176 QRQRALQAQAQQKIP

-204 AEVKVPVTVTYVD
+204 AEVKVPISVTYTD

-228 EEDKNIILKWLDL
+228 EDDKNIILKWLDL
-241 EDEMMTLTSRAD
+241 EDEVLTLTSRAD
-253 LRFALQTFV
+253 LRFALTTFA
-262 NEPEYKKAQEAKVKD
+262 NAEDYKKSQENKKD
-277 GANQELPVIELRV
+277 GANSELPVIELRV
-290 HDSEGT
+290 FDSEGA

-334 KTLGEAAPPKGP
+334 RTLGDAAPPKGP

-377 ADKFQEAA
+377 TDKFQEAA
-385 TAAMFNWGNA
+385 TAAMFNWGNV

-400 RKIIDVAALKKKAER
+400 RKIIEVAAEKRRAER
-415 DGETKKEENENVEDE
+415 DGENKNEENENEDDD
-430 YANIKQDL
+430 YADIKKDL
-438 PELDAEFNKAIALFQ
+438 PELDAEFDKAIALFQ

-472 AFERAKIH
+472 AFERAKIY
-480 SNLAK
+480 SNIAK
-485 LESDKKEKQKL
+485 SESDKKEKQKM

-570 SVAKFNEAACAKGD
+570 AVAKFNEAACAKGD
-584 IVRALQNHASKEWE
+584 IVRALQNHISKEWE
-598 DEEKAKKEAGVA
+598 DEEKAKKEAGAA

>member
-1 MAVTQNNNKQELAGF
+1 MKQEHLR
-16 HKKCASLKKEG
+16 
-27 DQLFMKQDHM
+27 
-37 NAIHAYGRA
+37 AIHTYEKA
-46 LSLALAGSP
+46 LGLALAGSP
-55 ERSALLTSQAACFIR
+55 ERSALLTSQAACWIR
-70 EKRFREAIEC
+70 EKQFSHAILC
-80 CTAALQDIPNGKV
+80 CTAALEDVPNGKV

-123 TDESVKTMLDKV
+123 TDESVKAMLDKV

-143 KKKTAVSG
+143 KKKTAVNG

-176 QRQRALQAQAQQQIP
+176 QRQRALQAQAQQKIP

-204 AEVKVPVTVTYVD
+204 AEVKVPISVTYTD

-228 EEDKNIILKWLDL
+228 EDDKNIILKWLDL
-241 EDEMMTLTSRAD
+241 EDEVLTLTSRAD
-253 LRFALQTFV
+253 LRFALTTFA
-262 NEPEYKKAQEAKVKD
+262 NAEDYKKSQENKKD
-277 GANQELPVIELRV
+277 GANSELPVIELRV
-290 HDSEGT
+290 FDSEGV

-334 KTLGEAAPPKGP
+334 RTLGDAAPPKGP

-385 TAAMFNWGNA
+385 TAAMFNWGNV

-400 RKIIDVAALKKKAER
+400 RKIIEVAAEKRRAER
-415 DGETKKEENENVEDE
+415 DGENKNEENENEDDD
-430 YANIKQDL
+430 YADIKKDL
-438 PELDAEFNKAIALFQ
+438 PELDAEFDKAIALFQ

-472 AFERAKIH
+472 AFERAKIY
-480 SNLAK
+480 SNIAK
-485 LESDKKEKQKL
+485 SESDKKEKQKM

-584 IVRALQNHASKEWE
+584 IVRALQNHISKEWE
-598 DEEKAKKEAGVA
+598 DEEKAKKEAGAA

>member
-1 MAVTQNNNKQELAGF
+1 MKQEHLR
-16 HKKCASLKKEG
+16 
-27 DQLFMKQDHM
+27 
-37 NAIHAYGRA
+37 AIHTYEKA
-46 LSLALAGSP
+46 LGLALAGSP
-55 ERSALLTSQAACFIR
+55 ERSALLTSQAACWIR
-70 EKRFREAIEC
+70 EKQFSHAILC
-80 CTAALQDIPNGKV
+80 CTAALEDVPNGKV

-123 TDESVKTMLDKV
+123 TDESVKAMLDKV

-143 KKKTAVSG
+143 KKKTAVNG

-176 QRQRALQAQAQQQIP
+176 QRQRALQAQAQQKIP

-204 AEVKVPVTVTYVD
+204 AEVKVPISVTYTD

-228 EEDKNIILKWLDL
+228 EDDKNIILKWLDL
-241 EDEMMTLTSRAD
+241 EDEVLTLTSRAD
-253 LRFALQTFV
+253 LRFALTTFA
-262 NEPEYKKAQEAKVKD
+262 NAEDYKKSQENKKD
-277 GANQELPVIELRV
+277 GANSELPVIELRV
-290 HDSEGT
+290 FDSEGA

-334 KTLGEAAPPKGP
+334 RTLGDAAPPKGP

-385 TAAMFNWGNA
+385 TAAMFNWGNV

-400 RKIIDVAALKKKAER
+400 RKIIEVAAEKRRAER
-415 DGETKKEENENVEDE
+415 DGENKNEENENEDDD
-430 YANIKQDL
+430 YADIKKDL
-438 PELDAEFNKAIALFQ
+438 PELDAEFDKAIALFQ

-472 AFERAKIH
+472 AFERAKIY
-480 SNLAK
+480 SNIAK
-485 LESDKKEKQKL
+485 SESDKKEKQKV

-570 SVAKFNEAACAKGD
+570 AVAKFNEAACAKGD
-584 IVRALQNHASKEWE
+584 IVRALQNHISKEWE
-598 DEEKAKKEAGVA
+598 DEEKAKKEAGAA

>member
-16 HKKCASLKKEG
+16 SKKCASLKKEG
-27 DQLFMKQDHM
+27 DQLFMKQEHLR
-37 NAIHAYGRA
+37 AIHTYEKA
-46 LSLALAGSP
+46 LGLALAGSP
-55 ERSALLTSQAACFIR
+55 ERSALLTSQAACWIR
-70 EKRFREAIEC
+70 EKQFSHAILC
-80 CTAALQDIPNGKV
+80 CTAALEDVPNGKV

-123 TDESVKTMLDKV
+123 TDESVKAMLDKV

-143 KKKTAVSG
+143 KKKTAVNG

-176 QRQRALQAQAQQQIP
+176 QRQRALQAQAQQKIP

-204 AEVKVPVTVTYVD
+204 AEVKVPISVTYTD

-228 EEDKNIILKWLDL
+228 EDDKNIILKWLDL
-241 EDEMMTLTSRAD
+241 EDEVLTLTSRAD
-253 LRFALQTFV
+253 LRFALTTFA
-262 NEPEYKKAQEAKVKD
+262 NAEDYKKSQENKKD
-277 GANQELPVIELRV
+277 GANSELPVIELRV
-290 HDSEGT
+290 FDSEGV

-334 KTLGEAAPPKGP
+334 RTLGDAAPPKGP

-385 TAAMFNWGNA
+385 TAAMFNWGNV

-400 RKIIDVAALKKKAER
+400 RKIIEVAAEKRRAER
-415 DGETKKEENENVEDE
+415 DGENKNEENENEDDD
-430 YANIKQDL
+430 YADIKKDL
-438 PELDAEFNKAIALFQ
+438 PELDAEFDKAIALFQ

-472 AFERAKIH
+472 AFERAKIY
-480 SNLAK
+480 SNIAK
-485 LESDKKEKQKL
+485 SESDKKEKQKM

-570 SVAKFNEAACAKGD
+570 AVAKFNEAACAKGD
-584 IVRALQNHASKEWE
+584 IVRALQNHISKEWE
-598 DEEKAKKEAGVA
+598 DEEKAKKEAGAA

>member
-27 DQLFMKQDHM
+27 DQLFMKQEHLR
-37 NAIHAYGRA
+37 AIHTYEKA
-46 LSLALAGSP
+46 LGLALAGSP
-55 ERSALLTSQAACFIR
+55 ERSALLTSQAACWIR
-70 EKRFREAIEC
+70 EKQFSHAILC
-80 CTAALQDIPNGKV
+80 CTAALEDVPNGKV

-123 TDESVKTMLDKV
+123 TDESVKAMLDKV

-143 KKKTAVSG
+143 KKKTAVNG

-176 QRQRALQAQAQQQIP
+176 QRQRALQAQAQQKIP

-204 AEVKVPVTVTYVD
+204 AEVKVPISVTYTD

-228 EEDKNIILKWLDL
+228 EDDKNIIMKWLEL
-241 EDEMMTLTSRAD
+241 EDEVLTLTSRAD
-253 LRFALQTFV
+253 LRFALTTFA
-262 NEPEYKKAQEAKVKD
+262 NAEDYKKSQENKKD
-277 GANQELPVIELRV
+277 GANSDLPVIELRV
-290 HDSEGT
+290 FDSEGA

-334 KTLGEAAPPKGP
+334 RTLGDAAPPRGP

-385 TAAMFNWGNA
+385 TAAMFNWGNV

-400 RKIIDVAALKKKAER
+400 RKIIEVAAEKRRAER
-415 DGETKKEENENVEDE
+415 DGENKNEENENEDDD
-430 YANIKQDL
+430 YADIKKDL
-438 PELDAEFNKAIALFQ
+438 PELDAEFDKAIALFQ

-472 AFERAKIH
+472 AFERAKIY
-480 SNLAK
+480 SNIAK
-485 LESDKKEKQKL
+485 SESDKKEKQKM

-584 IVRALQNHASKEWE
+584 IVRALQNHISKEWE
-598 DEEKAKKEAGVA
+598 DEEKAKKEAGAA

>member
-27 DQLFMKQDHM
+27 DQLFMKQEHLR
-37 NAIHAYGRA
+37 AIHTYEKA
-46 LSLALAGSP
+46 LGLALAGSP
-55 ERSALLTSQAACFIR
+55 ERSALLTSQAACWIR
-70 EKRFREAIEC
+70 EKQFSHAILC
-80 CTAALQDIPNGKV
+80 CTAALEDVPNGKV

-123 TDESVKTMLDKV
+123 TDESVKAMLDKV

-143 KKKTAVSG
+143 KKKTAVNG

-176 QRQRALQAQAQQQIP
+176 QRQRALQAQAQQKIP

-204 AEVKVPVTVTYVD
+204 AEVKVPISVTYTD

-228 EEDKNIILKWLDL
+228 EDDKNIILKWLDL
-241 EDEMMTLTSRAD
+241 EDEVLTLTSRAD
-253 LRFALQTFV
+253 LRFALTTFA
-262 NEPEYKKAQEAKVKD
+262 NAEDYKKSQENKKD
-277 GANQELPVIELRV
+277 GANSELPVIELRV
-290 HDSEGT
+290 FDSEGV

-334 KTLGEAAPPKGP
+334 RTLGDAAPPKGP

-385 TAAMFNWGNA
+385 TAAMFNWGNV

-400 RKIIDVAALKKKAER
+400 RKIIEVAAEKRRAER
-415 DGETKKEENENVEDE
+415 DGENKNEENENEDDD
-430 YANIKQDL
+430 YADIKKDL
-438 PELDAEFNKAIALFQ
+438 PELDAEFDKAIALFQ

-472 AFERAKIH
+472 AFERAKIY
-480 SNLAK
+480 SNIAK
-485 LESDKKEKQKL
+485 SESDKKEKQKV

-570 SVAKFNEAACAKGD
+570 AVAKFNEAACAKGD
-584 IVRALQNHASKEWE
+584 IVRALQNHISKEWE
-598 DEEKAKKEAGVA
+598 DEEKAKKEAGAA

>member
-27 DQLFMKQDHM
+27 DQLFMKQEHLR
-37 NAIHAYGRA
+37 AIHTYEKA
-46 LSLALAGSP
+46 LGLALAGSP
-55 ERSALLTSQAACFIR
+55 ERSALLTSQAACWIR
-70 EKRFREAIEC
+70 EKQFSHAILC
-80 CTAALQDIPNGKV
+80 CTAALEDVPNGKV

-123 TDESVKTMLDKV
+123 TDESVKAMLDKV

-143 KKKTAVSG
+143 KKKTAVNG

-176 QRQRALQAQAQQQIP
+176 QRQRALQAQAQQKIP

-204 AEVKVPVTVTYVD
+204 AEVKVPISVTYTD

-228 EEDKNIILKWLDL
+228 EDDKNIILKWLDL
-241 EDEMMTLTSRAD
+241 EDEVLTLTSRAD
-253 LRFALQTFV
+253 LRFALTTFA
-262 NEPEYKKAQEAKVKD
+262 NAEDYKKSQENKKD
-277 GANQELPVIELRV
+277 GANSELPVIELRV
-290 HDSEGT
+290 FDSEGA

-334 KTLGEAAPPKGP
+334 RTLGDAAPPKGP

-385 TAAMFNWGNA
+385 TAAMFNWGNV

-400 RKIIDVAALKKKAER
+400 RKIIEVAAEKRRAER
-415 DGETKKEENENVEDE
+415 DGENKNEENENEDDD
-430 YANIKQDL
+430 YADIKKDL
-438 PELDAEFNKAIALFQ
+438 PELDAEFDKAIALFQ

-472 AFERAKIH
+472 AFERAKIY
-480 SNLAK
+480 SNIAK
-485 LESDKKEKQKL
+485 SESDKKEKQKM

-584 IVRALQNHASKEWE
+584 IVRALQNHISKEWE
-598 DEEKAKKEAGVA
+598 DEEKAKKEAGAA

>member
-1 MAVTQNNNKQELAGF
+1 MAVNQNNNKQELAGF

-27 DQLFMKQDHM
+27 DQLFMKQEHLR
-37 NAIHAYGRA
+37 AIHTYEKA
-46 LSLALAGSP
+46 LGLALAGSP
-55 ERSALLTSQAACFIR
+55 ERSALLTSQAACWIR
-70 EKRFREAIEC
+70 EKQFSHAILC
-80 CTAALQDIPNGKV
+80 CTAALEDVPNGKV

-123 TDESVKTMLDKV
+123 TDESVKAMLDKV

-143 KKKTAVSG
+143 KKKTAVNG

-176 QRQRALQAQAQQQIP
+176 QRQRALQAQAQQKIP

-204 AEVKVPVTVTYVD
+204 AEVKVPISVTYTD

-222 KKSFSL
+222 KKSFSM
-228 EEDKNIILKWLDL
+228 EDDKNIILKWLDL
-241 EDEMMTLTSRAD
+241 EDEVLTLTSRAD
-253 LRFALQTFV
+253 LRFALTTFA
-262 NEPEYKKAQEAKVKD
+262 NAEDYKKSQENKKD
-277 GANQELPVIELRV
+277 GANSELPVIELRV
-290 HDSEGT
+290 FDSEGA

-334 KTLGEAAPPKGP
+334 RTLGDAAPPKGP

-377 ADKFQEAA
+377 TDKFQEAA
-385 TAAMFNWGNA
+385 TAAMFNWGNV

-400 RKIIDVAALKKKAER
+400 RKIIEVAAEKRRAER
-415 DGETKKEENENVEDE
+415 DGENKNEENENEDDD
-430 YANIKQDL
+430 YADIKKDL
-438 PELDAEFNKAIALFQ
+438 PELDAEFDKAIALFQ

-472 AFERAKIH
+472 AFERAKIY
-480 SNLAK
+480 SNIAK
-485 LESDKKEKQKL
+485 SESDKKEKQKM

-584 IVRALQNHASKEWE
+584 IVRALQNHISKEWE
-598 DEEKAKKEAGVA
+598 DEEKAKKEAGAA

>member
-16 HKKCASLKKEG
+16 SKKCASLKKEG
-27 DQLFMKQDHM
+27 DQLFMKQEHLR
-37 NAIHAYGRA
+37 AIHTYEKA
-46 LSLALAGSP
+46 LGLALAGSP
-55 ERSALLTSQAACFIR
+55 ERSALLTSQAACWIR
-70 EKRFREAIEC
+70 EKQFSHAILC
-80 CTAALQDIPNGKV
+80 CTAALEDVPNGKV

-123 TDESVKTMLDKV
+123 TDESVKAMLDKV

-143 KKKTAVSG
+143 KKKTAVNG

-176 QRQRALQAQAQQQIP
+176 QRQRALQAQAQQKIP

-204 AEVKVPVTVTYVD
+204 AEVKVPISVTYTD

-228 EEDKNIILKWLDL
+228 EDDKNIILKWLDL
-241 EDEMMTLTSRAD
+241 EDEVLTLTSRAD
-253 LRFALQTFV
+253 LRFALTTFA
-262 NEPEYKKAQEAKVKD
+262 NAEDYKKSQENKKD
-277 GANQELPVIELRV
+277 GANSELPVIELRV
-290 HDSEGT
+290 FDSEGA

-334 KTLGEAAPPKGP
+334 RTLGDAAPPKGP

-385 TAAMFNWGNA
+385 TAAMFNWGNV

-400 RKIIDVAALKKKAER
+400 RKIIEVAAEKRRAER
-415 DGETKKEENENVEDE
+415 DGENKNEENENEDDD
-430 YANIKQDL
+430 YADIKKDL
-438 PELDAEFNKAIALFQ
+438 PELDAEFDKAIALFQ

-472 AFERAKIH
+472 AFERAKIY
-480 SNLAK
+480 SNIAK
-485 LESDKKEKQKL
+485 SESDKKEKQKV

-570 SVAKFNEAACAKGD
+570 AVAKFNEAACAKGD
-584 IVRALQNHASKEWE
+584 IVRALQNHISKEWE
-598 DEEKAKKEAGVA
+598 DEEKAKKEAGAA

>member
-1 MAVTQNNNKQELAGF
+1 MAVNQNNNKQELAGF

-27 DQLFMKQDHM
+27 DQLFMKQEHLR
-37 NAIHAYGRA
+37 AIHTYEKA
-46 LSLALAGSP
+46 LGLALAGSP
-55 ERSALLTSQAACFIR
+55 ERSALLTSQAACWIR
-70 EKRFREAIEC
+70 EKQFSHAILC
-80 CTAALQDIPNGKV
+80 CTAALEDVPNGKV

-123 TDESVKTMLDKV
+123 TDESVKAMLDKV

-143 KKKTAVSG
+143 KKKTAVNG

-176 QRQRALQAQAQQQIP
+176 QRQRALQAQAQQKIP

-204 AEVKVPVTVTYVD
+204 AEVKVPISVTYTD

-228 EEDKNIILKWLDL
+228 EDDKNIILKWLDL
-241 EDEMMTLTSRAD
+241 EDEVLTLTSRAD
-253 LRFALQTFV
+253 LRFALTTFA
-262 NEPEYKKAQEAKVKD
+262 NAEDYKKSQENKKD
-277 GANQELPVIELRV
+277 GANSELPVIELRV
-290 HDSEGT
+290 FDSEGA

-334 KTLGEAAPPKGP
+334 RTLGDAAPPKGP

-385 TAAMFNWGNA
+385 TAAMFNWGNV

-400 RKIIDVAALKKKAER
+400 RKIIEVAAEKRRAER
-415 DGETKKEENENVEDE
+415 DGENKNEENENEDDD
-430 YANIKQDL
+430 YADIKKDL
-438 PELDAEFNKAIALFQ
+438 PELDAEFDKAIALFQ

-472 AFERAKIH
+472 AFERAKIY
-480 SNLAK
+480 SNIAK
-485 LESDKKEKQKL
+485 SESDKKEKQKM

-570 SVAKFNEAACAKGD
+570 AVAKFNEAACAKGD
-584 IVRALQNHASKEWE
+584 IVRALQNHISKEWE
-598 DEEKAKKEAGVA
+598 DEEKAKKEAGAA